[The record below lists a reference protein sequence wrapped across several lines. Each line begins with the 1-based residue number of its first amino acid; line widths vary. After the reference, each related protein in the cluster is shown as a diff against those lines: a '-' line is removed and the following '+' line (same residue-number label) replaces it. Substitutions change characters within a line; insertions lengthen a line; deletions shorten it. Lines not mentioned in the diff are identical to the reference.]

1 MREEIL
7 SAAAK
12 RKLFFAPDALEMIL
26 SNDHPMEFTNTVFS
40 NLSKNVMFVSKQDV
54 LDCIAGD
61 KVIFESPKE
70 IVPRNKFTSDIHVME
85 GSDITGESTC
95 EGKINDFAQYF
106 RARFFSLKRLIEKRP
121 DFGRGMDISRA
132 KTLDREVKVVGI
144 VYEKSTTKNGHTM
157 LTIEDDTDTIKVFI
171 AKDSPLSGE
180 TFVDDEVIGVLGK
193 PNMQRTMIIPEKI
206 FRPDI
211 PRNHQWEPSDTSSKV
226 AFLSDVHVG
235 STTFLEK
242 DWERM
247 TAWLRVNSEKE
258 NINYLVFPGDV
269 VDGIGVFPDQDK
281 ELQIADIDD
290 QYARL
295 AEYLKEIP
303 DHIKMVIHPGNHDA
317 ARLAEPQPALNKRFT
332 TGFDSNVLLLG
343 NPVYLDI
350 EGRIVLTYHGKGL
363 DDWIAGVQGLTYDN
377 PLAVMRQKSV
387 YSLAVFS
394 L

>member
-54 LDCIAGD
+54 LDCITGD

-70 IVPRNKFTSDIHVME
+70 IVPRNKITSDIHVME

-226 AFLSDVHVG
+226 AF
-235 STTFLEK
+235 
-242 DWERM
+242 R
-247 TAWLRVNSEKE
+247 
-258 NINYLVFPGDV
+258 
-269 VDGIGVFPDQDK
+269 
-281 ELQIADIDD
+281 
-290 QYARL
+290 
-295 AEYLKEIP
+295 
-303 DHIKMVIHPGNHDA
+303 
-317 ARLAEPQPALNKRFT
+317 
-332 TGFDSNVLLLG
+332 
-343 NPVYLDI
+343 
-350 EGRIVLTYHGKGL
+350 
-363 DDWIAGVQGLTYDN
+363 
-377 PLAVMRQKSV
+377 
-387 YSLAVFS
+387 
-394 L
+394 